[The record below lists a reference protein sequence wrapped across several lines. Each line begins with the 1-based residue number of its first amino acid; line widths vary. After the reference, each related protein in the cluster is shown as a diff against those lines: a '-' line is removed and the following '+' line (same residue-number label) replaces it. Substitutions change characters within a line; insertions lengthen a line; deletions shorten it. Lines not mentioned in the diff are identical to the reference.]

1 MSTENAQQP
10 NNNPSAGSAKL
21 PVMRRFCVSLV
32 YQKVKAGGILDMALR
47 SAVVEAVSQ
56 EEALGVMIMK
66 MTEFENWQLN
76 LKCVVSLDNGA

>member
-1 MSTENAQQP
+1 MSTENQNTTSNQHD
-10 NNNPSAGSAKL
+10 AKL

-32 YQKVKAGGILDMALR
+32 YQKVKQGGVIDMALR

-56 EEALGVMIMK
+56 EEALGLMIMR

-76 LKCVVSLDNGA
+76 LKCVVSLENGA

>member
-1 MSTENAQQP
+1 MSTEVKNTTSSQHD
-10 NNNPSAGSAKL
+10 AKL

-56 EEALGVMIMK
+56 EEALGVMIIK

-76 LKCVVSLDNGA
+76 LKCVVSIDNGE

>member
-1 MSTENAQQP
+1 MSTEAQNTTSSQHD
-10 NNNPSAGSAKL
+10 AKL

-32 YQKVKAGGILDMALR
+32 YQKQKPGGVLDMALR

-56 EEALGVMIMK
+56 EEALGVMIMG

-76 LKCVVSLDNGA
+76 LKCVVSLENGA